1 MYNEQ
6 IEQLKKE
13 ISTLVNGNLTEE
25 KLTKVREI
33 EAQILDIRLKTK
45 LDSVNAEQKR
55 KRELAL
61 LAYNAEQ
68 PEIDIT
74 TNDCKFHSV
83 KVKKYP
89 NLAALPYCTA
99 KFRDG
104 KYIELTLNGHTF
116 YMFRTKHEYNKPTEY
131 IRPATFEDFLKL
143 NSITERDIYM
153 IEFKEML
160 EANEKINNEFKEAVK
175 KFDSQKKELEMY
187 FFSHIGLFK
196 QQNAGHIYEYSAN
209 LY

>member
-1 MYNEQ
+1 MNTQ

-13 ISTLVNGNLTEE
+13 ISNLVNGNLTEE

-33 EAQILDIRLKTK
+33 EAQILDIRIKSRLNE
-45 LDSVNAEQKR
+45 VNAEQKR

-68 PEIDIT
+68 PETDIT
-74 TNDCKFHSV
+74 TNECKFHLV

-99 KFRDG
+99 KFKDG

-131 IRPATFEDFLKL
+131 TRPATFEDFLKL

-196 QQNAGHIYEYSAN
+196 QSNAGHIYEYTPN
-209 LY
+209 IY